1 MPCKRQRGLALNKQP
16 NNNEK
21 NILPRSNPICKL
33 PRAYRILLVNG
44 KGKWI
49 DEAFEKTMDAIE
61 SNNATLRKASRLW
74 SIPLSSLCN
83 HLNGKT

>member
-1 MPCKRQRGLALNKQP
+1 V
-16 NNNEK
+16 
-21 NILPRSNPICKL
+21 S
-33 PRAYRILLVNG
+33 G

-49 DEAFEKTMDAIE
+49 DEALEKTMDAIE
-61 SNNATLRKASRLW
+61 INNTTLRKASRLW